1 MINYIE
7 HAKIFKALSDDN
19 RLKIIDILSCGERCA
34 CDILEHFELTQP
46 TLSHHMKVLA
56 DLDLVKTRKEGL
68 WNHYSLNMDKY
79 DEILKFLYHIFHEG
93 EDCICRIIDKAKPLE
108 IKA

>member
-7 HAKIFKALSDDN
+7 YAKIFKALSDDN

-34 CDILEHFELTQP
+34 CDILEHFEFTQP

-79 DEILKFLYHIFHEG
+79 DEILKFLYHIFYTM
-93 EDCICRIIDKAKPLE
+93 
-108 IKA
+108 